1 MTRIDEDDVG
11 KLVVDTVG
19 RELGIVVDIEQN
31 TAYIDPDPGLLTEL
45 EVRLRLASAG
55 EKAMPLHENRI
66 TGVTDEAIR
75 VTDVPE
81 ASQVP
86 IVSIG
91 PR

>member
-1 MTRIDEDDVG
+1 MTRLDEDDVG

-19 RELGIVVDIEQN
+19 RELGIVVNIEQN
-31 TAYIDPDPGLLTEL
+31 TAYIDPDPGLLTKL
-45 EVRLRLASAG
+45 KVRLGLGSAG
-55 EKAMPLHENRI
+55 EGAMPLHENRI
-66 TGVTDEAIR
+66 TRVTEEAIR

-81 ASQVP
+81 TSRVP